1 MAVQASIANIFI
13 DLIPDMCFVV
23 SAERMVL
30 AYNQR
35 ARELLGLPDV
45 PTGDIRFYDLL
56 TEDSQR
62 PLLAVLRSEEPS
74 REAEV
79 HFKTHEG
86 TIIDAVLFIKKIA
99 GPQTEFLYVI
109 ARDISE
115 SKRKELDL
123 LRFSNVV
130 HYTVNPIQI
139 TDAKGRMVYVNPAF
153 EKTTGYSR
161 EELIGQNPNLVSSNK
176 YSREFWQKVWT
187 KISKGEIWEGEIEN
201 KKRDGSPMYTQVI
214 ISPIVD
220 NDGKVVG
227 YLGSH
232 RDISEQ
238 RQLEQQLMHSQKMES
253 MGTLAAGIA
262 HEVGNPLTSIS
273 SIVQVVQ
280 RTITDDFAK
289 EKLSLVQSQVHRI
302 TKIIRDLVDFSRPS
316 NYQLQPTN
324 IVNNLKEAVEIVKM
338 AKKARNVKF
347 QVRVED
353 EVPLLSLVPDQISQV
368 FINILLNGV
377 DAMEGRE
384 GKVDI
389 VVSKDPSH
397 VRIALTDNG
406 CGISEENL
414 TKIGE
419 PFFTTKPVGQGTGLG
434 LWVSQGIIR
443 SFRGDVRL
451 KSVRGQ
457 GTTFTIILPLNS
469 REENV

>member
-1 MAVQASIANIFI
+1 MAVQSSIANIFI

-56 TEDSQR
+56 TDDSQR
-62 PLLAVLRSEEPS
+62 PLLAVLRSEEPA

-79 HFKTHEG
+79 RFKTHEG

-176 YSREFWQKVWT
+176 YSREFWRKVWT
-187 KISKGEIWEGEIEN
+187 RISKGEIWEGEIEN

-469 REENV
+469 REEHV